1 LKIKRYIVY
10 CLGLAILLG
19 SCAKPGAPT
28 GGPIDF
34 DPPVVVKSV
43 PAFGSSNFKGKSIE
57 IFFDEYV
64 QLKDIN
70 QQLVISPPLPKKPRV
85 ISKGKS
91 ILIELNNQ
99 LADSTTYTL
108 NFGNSIS
115 DNNENNPL
123 NNYRFMFSTGPY
135 VDSLSVSGQVV
146 NAFTMKPEKDPVTVM
161 LYSNLND
168 TAPTKTLPMYIG
180 KTDTKGVY
188 SIHNM
193 KKGTYRLYAVADV
206 NSNLK
211 YDKGSELFAF
221 ADTSIVLD
229 PSFLKKVAEPE
240 PAVDSVRIK
249 KLMQIKRAEIE
260 RKKKMGVE
268 VKDTSVVDT
277 VKHPQVMLWGVLA
290 DMKLFKEDP
299 DEVYLKDRKR
309 NEDFKFH
316 LVFNRAPYQKPEIR
330 LLTKPAIKDWYL
342 PDFSATNDSM
352 VFWLKDSSLIKRDTI
367 PLELKYKSIKKGK
380 ETVVCDTLN
389 LRFLHKEIKH
399 KKDEKIKIPVIKP
412 VFTPSDNA
420 PVEQYENLEIEAEAP
435 ISKVETDSVF
445 LYMQKDSL
453 SVPVKFSFK
462 NDTVNPRKVFLLFD
476 KEEDGGQ
483 YILDMMPGALTTIY
497 GRMNDTIEHKFNV
510 RSNNYYG
517 NLIVNTGKYKYPLIA
532 QIWEKEKFIVEQK
545 VDPVSG
551 KAEFKQLLPS
561 TYIIKLIVDKNGN
574 GKWDTGDFTA
584 KKQPE
589 VILFNNSSTQVRT
602 NWDIEVN
609 ITPPTEP

>member
-1 LKIKRYIVY
+1 MDL
-10 CLGLAILLG
+10 
-19 SCAKPGAPT
+19 
-28 GGPIDF
+28 
-34 DPPVVVKSV
+34 DPPVVVKST

-57 IFFDEYV
+57 IFFDEYI
-64 QLKDIN
+64 QIKDAN
-70 QQLVISPPLPKKPRV
+70 QQLVISPPLSKKPRV

-108 NFGNSIS
+108 NFANSIS

-168 TAPTKTLPMYIG
+168 TAPAKTQPMYIG

-188 SIHNM
+188 SIHNI
-193 KKGTYRLYAVADV
+193 KKGKYRLYAVADV

-211 YDKGSELFAF
+211 YDKGAELFSF
-221 ADTSIVLD
+221 ADTTIILD
-229 PSFLKKVAEPE
+229 PSFLKNKVAEPE
-240 PAVDSVRIK
+240 PAVDSARIK

-277 VKHPQVMLWGVLA
+277 VKRPTVMLWGVLSN
-290 DMKLFKEDP
+290 MKLFKEDP

-316 LVFNRAPYQKPEIR
+316 LVFNRAPYHKPEFR
-330 LLTKPAIKDWYL
+330 LLTKTTTKDWYL
-342 PDFSATNDSM
+342 PDFTVTNDSM

-367 PLELKYKSIKKGK
+367 SLELKYKSIKKGK
-380 ETVVCDTLN
+380 EVVVCDTLN
-389 LRFLHKEIKH
+389 LRFLHREIKH
-399 KKDEKIKIPVIKP
+399 KKDEKIKVPVIKP
-412 VFTPSDNA
+412 VFTPGDNTS
-420 PVEQYENLEIEAEAP
+420 VEQYEYLAIEAEAP
-435 ISKVETDSVF
+435 ISKIETDSIF

-453 SVPVKFSFK
+453 SIPVKFDFK
-462 NDTVNPRKVFLLFD
+462 NDTVNPRKVFLHFD

-497 GRMNDTIEHKFNV
+497 GRMNDTVEHKFNV
-510 RSNNYYG
+510 RPNNYYG

-532 QIWEKEKFIVEQK
+532 QIWEKEKFIAEK
-545 VDPVSG
+545 KIDPISG
-551 KAEFKQLLPS
+551 KAQFNQLLPS
-561 TYIIKLIVDKNGN
+561 TYIIKLIVDKNSN
-574 GKWDTGDFTA
+574 GKWDTGDFIS
-584 KKQPE
+584 KQQPE
-589 VILFNNSSTQVRT
+589 VILFNTSPTQVRT

-609 ITPPTEP
+609 VTPPVEP